1 MRVSLTLS
9 GYLGRRYLVGVAV
22 TTLVLL
28 AIVLLFDL
36 IELMRRA
43 ADREEL
49 TFGVALAIGVLNIPV
64 LVQKVL
70 PFAALFGGMFVFSR
84 LTRNHELVVA
94 RAAGV
99 SVWQFLAPAVT
110 IAVLIGIFVVAV
122 LNPLSS
128 VTASR
133 HDQLVAKYLRGQPN
147 LLSVSPTGLWLRQV
161 DRSGQSVIH
170 AQSVSRQ
177 GLELNDVIIFLY
189 EGTDSF
195 AGRIDARSAT
205 LAAGVWQLSE
215 ALVTSP
221 DRPAEVHKTYQVPT
235 SLTLGQIQD
244 SFASPA
250 TLSFWALPKFIALL
264 KESGFAALK
273 HRLHWHSVLS
283 IPLLLFAMVLIAAT
297 FSLRLTR
304 RGGTGLVV
312 AGGVFAGFVLFFLSD
327 LVFALGLSGKIPA
340 VLAAWSPAGV
350 STLLGLS
357 LLFHLED
364 G

>member
-1 MRVSLTLS
+1 MRMSPTLS
-9 GYLGRRYLVGVAV
+9 LYLGRRYFAGVAA
-22 TTLVLL
+22 TTLALL
-28 AIVLLFDL
+28 MFILLFDL
-36 IELMRRA
+36 IELLRRA
-43 ADREEL
+43 AEREEI
-49 TFGVALAIGVLNIPV
+49 TFAVVVAIAVLNLPI

-99 SVWQFLAPAVT
+99 SVWQFLAPAAF
-110 IAVLIGIFVVAV
+110 IAVLIGIFVVTV
-122 LNPLSS
+122 LNPLSA

-161 DRSGQSVIH
+161 DPSGQSVIH

-177 GLELNDVIIFLY
+177 GLELTDVIIFLY
-189 EGTDSF
+189 QGTDRF

-205 LAAGVWQLSE
+205 LEAGSWQLSDV
-215 ALVTSP
+215 LVTSP
-221 DRPAEVHKTYQVPT
+221 DRPAERHESYQLPT
-235 SLTLGQIQD
+235 TLTLGQIQD
-244 SFASPA
+244 SFASPE

-273 HRLHWHSVLS
+273 HRLRWHSVLS
-283 IPLLLFAMVLIAAT
+283 TPLLLFAMVLIAAT

-304 RGGTGLVV
+304 RGGAGLVI
-312 AGGVFAGFVLFFLSD
+312 AGGVLAGFVLFFLSD

-350 STLLGLS
+350 STLLGLA

>member
-1 MRVSLTLS
+1 MRLSLTLS
-9 GYLGRRYLVGVAV
+9 AYLGRRYLVGVLV
-22 TTLVLL
+22 TTLALL
-28 AIVLLFDL
+28 ALVLLFDL
-36 IELMRRA
+36 IELTRRA
-43 ADREEL
+43 ADREEMS
-49 TFGVALAIGVLNIPV
+49 FGVAIAIAVLNLPI
-64 LVQKVL
+64 LAQKVL

-94 RAAGV
+94 RATGV
-99 SVWQFLAPAVT
+99 SVWQFLAPAVL
-110 IAVLIGIFVVAV
+110 IAVLMGIVVVSV
-122 LNPLSS
+122 LNPLSA

-161 DRSGQSVIH
+161 DPTGQSVIH

-189 EGTDSF
+189 QGTDRF
-195 AGRIDARSAT
+195 AGRIDAGSAT
-205 LAAGVWQLSE
+205 LTAGLWQLKDV
-215 ALVTSP
+215 LVTSP
-221 DRPAEVHKTYQVPT
+221 DQPAEAHETYQLPT

-244 SFASPA
+244 SFASPE

-273 HRLHWHSVLS
+273 HRLHLHSVASL
-283 IPLLLFAMVLIAAT
+283 PLLLFAMVLIAAT
-297 FSLRLTR
+297 FSLRLSR
-304 RGGTGLVV
+304 RGGAGLVV
-312 AGGVFAGFVLFFLSD
+312 ASGVAAGFVLFFMSD

-350 STLLGLS
+350 STLIGLS